1 MNADE
6 MLAREA
12 IRKTAALYT
21 RAVDNRR
28 YEELRHVF
36 FADATI
42 AVQGGAELRGIEQ
55 IIAAFEAGA
64 EKRGAAAA
72 GNFQRHNLTTSII
85 EHTGPE
91 HAEAIHYVLVV
102 TELGFDHAGMYRDRF
117 RRSGDEWLI
126 AEREARMEWVRP
138 DSRFAAWLGQAS
150 PAASF

>member
-1 MNADE
+1 
-6 MLAREA
+6 MLTREA
-12 IRKTAALYT
+12 IRRTAALYT

-28 YEELRHVF
+28 YEELRNVF

-72 GNFQRHNLTTSII
+72 GNFQRHNLTTSMI
-85 EHTGPE
+85 EQIDRD
-91 HAEAIHYVLVV
+91 HATAIHYVLVV
-102 TELGFDHAGMYRDRF
+102 TELGFDHAGMYRDLF
-117 RRSGDEWLI
+117 RRNDDKWLI

-138 DSRFAAWLGQAS
+138 DSRFAAWLGPAS
-150 PAASF
+150 PAAGF